1 MADQIDSSEIRISGP
16 ALTRRVAGLPIGDG
30 RKPASP
36 LDGINATARWS
47 ASYRPRFVT
56 RWWTGSPVLS
66 RTSPENERL
75 IGARQH
81 P

>member
-1 MADQIDSSEIRISGP
+1 MADDQIDKPEVPNTGP
-16 ALTRRVAGLPIGDG
+16 AATRLIAWPIGDG

-47 ASYRPRFVT
+47 INRYRPRFVT

-66 RTSPENERL
+66 RTSPEEERRN
-75 IGARQH
+75 GAR
-81 P
+81 